1 MTREFTVA
9 LNDFVDAQGMPISVT
24 ISVDAKYA
32 PAFEQFAEE
41 QEGDMFAHFEGDEI
55 VY

>member
-24 ISVDAKYA
+24 ITIDSKYA
-32 PAFEQFAEE
+32 AKFEQFAEE
-41 QEGDMFAHFEGDEI
+41 QEGEMFAHFEGNEI